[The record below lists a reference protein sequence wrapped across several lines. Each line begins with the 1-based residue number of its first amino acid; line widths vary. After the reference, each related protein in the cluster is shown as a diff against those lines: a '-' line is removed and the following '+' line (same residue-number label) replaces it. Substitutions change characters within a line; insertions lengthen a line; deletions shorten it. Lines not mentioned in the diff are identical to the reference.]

1 MDLDRRHSRWLL
13 VRNQEEK
20 EERPTMS
27 YISAGYIGMIGQR
40 PLHHRY
46 PGDRIISKP
55 VAKRRVHR
63 RIQNQQWMMS
73 KPIPRPLWWRG
84 RAVGR
89 VTPREITQ
97 LKIIIVQVEQLKAAG
112 ASEAVI
118 TKTVVAKHGDLGGQ
132 VAANYKEAKALVA
145 TATAAIPAD
154 VQAEADGKL
163 VVDGKVQ
170 EPEVKKAGLGGMPL
184 LLMAGAA
191 GVLFFLTRKKGR
203 R

>member
-1 MDLDRRHSRWLL
+1 
-13 VRNQEEK
+13 
-20 EERPTMS
+20 
-27 YISAGYIGMIGQR
+27 
-40 PLHHRY
+40 
-46 PGDRIISKP
+46 
-55 VAKRRVHR
+55 
-63 RIQNQQWMMS
+63 MMS